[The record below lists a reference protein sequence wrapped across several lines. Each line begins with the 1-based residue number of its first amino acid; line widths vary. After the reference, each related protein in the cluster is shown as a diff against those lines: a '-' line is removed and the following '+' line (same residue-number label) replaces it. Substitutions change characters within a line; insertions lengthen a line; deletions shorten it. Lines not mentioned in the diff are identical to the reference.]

1 MAEQD
6 YSKMG
11 IFIEPIGKLI
21 NAFTKLPGVGT
32 KTAQRFAYEIINMT
46 EEEALAFAETV
57 AECKKKIHFCKIC
70 GNYTDKDVCEICSTR
85 QSDVICVVKEPKDII
100 AVEKMHEFKGVY
112 HVLHGTLKPT
122 DNVGPK
128 DIAIDGLKDRINQ
141 GNVKEVIIATN
152 PDYDGE
158 ITAMYISSIVKP
170 MGVKVTRLA
179 HGMPIGSDIEY
190 TDEITLMR
198 AFADRKEL

>member
-1 MAEQD
+1 MKT
-6 YSKMG
+6 Y
-11 IFIEPIGKLI
+11 IEPIGKLI
-21 NAFTKLPGVGT
+21 NNFSKLSGVGG
-32 KTAQRFAYEIINMT
+32 KTAQRFTYEIINMSL
-46 EEEALAFAETV
+46 EEVQAFSQSLLD
-57 AECKKKIHFCKIC
+57 CKTKVHFCKIC

-128 DIAIDGLKDRINQ
+128 DIAIDSLKERISNS
-141 GNVKEVIIATN
+141 NVKEVIIATN

>member
-1 MAEQD
+1 M
-6 YSKMG
+6 S

-32 KTAQRFAYEIINMT
+32 KTAQRFAYEVINMT
-46 EEEALAFAETV
+46 EEEVLTFAETI
-57 AECKKKIHFCKIC
+57 ADCKRKIRFCKVC
-70 GNYTDKDVCEICSTR
+70 GNYTDKDVCDICSTR
-85 QSDVICVVKEPKDII
+85 SEESICVVKEPKDVI
-100 AVEKMHEFKGVY
+100 AIEKMHEFKGVY

-128 DIAIDGLKDRINQ
+128 DIAIDSLKERIIN
-141 GNVKEVIIATN
+141 GKVKEVIVATN

-170 MGVKVTRLA
+170 LGAKVTRLA

-198 AFADRKEL
+198 AFVDRKEL